1 MILNSLRLLAF
12 VILFAIIIIKDIPF
26 KKIFKDAILQLYI
39 AIFCIAILLIIDN
52 ITGFIITL
60 AVLILY
66 FRVYSEEIKKK
77 NELEE
82 KNKEDSPKEQCKH
95 KEHKEHKEDKE
106 HKEHN
111 ETCNKCTLD
120 IPKKKSIMD
129 ETDNSNGYVPYI
141 SEEHLLAAQTNIID
155 TNNYHLNIDTDDLHK
170 LDIKRGPLYKIQGL
184 PDSSDL
190 NGEINHIR
198 GYDISNEYLG
208 SLSYDIL

>member
-95 KEHKEHKEDKE
+95 NEHKEDKE
-106 HKEHN
+106 HKEHNDYN

>member
-95 KEHKEHKEDKE
+95 KEQCTHKEHKE

-170 LDIKRGPLYKIQGL
+170 LDLKRGPLYKIQGL